1 MLSNFFTVGE
11 QILILFLLIAVGFV
25 CGKKKMLTEK
35 TVQEMTDFVLFIV
48 APCVIIDAFQRP
60 FDAALSH
67 SFFQAILFSTAAIL
81 IAFVLARFTLHHEDK
96 KRESVYRFAVMFS
109 NCAFMGFPLEQA
121 LLGADGLFFGAA
133 TLVSFTV
140 LTWTLGLYVMSRDKS
155 LLSLKKLLINPGII
169 GVVIGLALFFSS
181 TALPHVVAQPV
192 SYLAALNTPLPM
204 VIIGYHL
211 SRASI
216 LPILKDARTW
226 ITIGERL
233 IVVPL
238 IALGVGLLSG
248 MNSFVLLACMVVTCP
263 PTAANC
269 TMFAA
274 SYKQDAELS
283 VSLVSLSTLLS
294 ILTMPVII
302 VFTQFL
308 CGISF

>member
-11 QILILFLLIAVGFV
+11 QIIILFLLIAVGFV
-25 CGKKKMLTEK
+25 CGKRKMLSEK
-35 TVQEMTDFVLFIV
+35 TIQEMTDFVLFIV
-48 APCVIIDAFQRP
+48 APCVIINAFQRP
-60 FDAALSH
+60 FEAALSH
-67 SFFQAILFSTAAIL
+67 AFFQAILFSAATIL
-81 IAFVLARFTLHHEDK
+81 VAFVLVRCTLHHEDK
-96 KRESVYRFAVMFS
+96 KKESVYRFAVMFS

-155 LLSLKKLLINPGII
+155 LLSVKKLITNPGII
-169 GVVIGLALFFSS
+169 GVVIGLSLFFTS
-181 TALPHVVAQPV
+181 TTLPPIVAEPV

-204 VIIGYHL
+204 VIIGFHL
-211 SRASI
+211 SRASL
-216 LPILKDARTW
+216 LPIMKDVRTW

-238 IALGVGLLSG
+238 IALGMGLLSG
-248 MNSFVLLACMVVTCP
+248 MDSFVLLACMVVACP

-294 ILTMPVII
+294 IFTMPVII
-302 VFTQFL
+302 VITQML
-308 CGISF
+308 CGVTF